1 MINFI
6 WFGGL
11 AGSGREAHGHRE
23 MAAEGQDPAEE
34 GEGDVEEEEV
44 TATALVKL
52 IIQGK

>member
-6 WFGGL
+6 CFDGL

-34 GEGDVEEEEV
+34 EEGDEEEEEV

-52 IIQGK
+52 II